1 MAKPSKKKTDAAFK
15 APVINPETVILSHT
29 VLCAGKN
36 TKDAFKKAGTKENS
50 LLLSHVRSAMIDETT
65 SDYERGMKSGKAE

>member
-1 MAKPSKKKTDAAFK
+1 VP
-15 APVINPETVILSHT
+15 
-29 VLCAGKN
+29 GKN